1 MSAAARPV
9 VVKFSSPVDIV
20 GAIPS
25 MLGFHPAESL
35 VVMCLRGPRQRTG
48 LTMRV
53 DLVDP
58 EYDER
63 FAAET
68 AARVAADKA
77 GAAIVV
83 CYTDAPCRS

>member
-35 VVMCLRGPRQRTG
+35 VVMCLRGPR
-48 LTMRV
+48 
-53 DLVDP
+53 
-58 EYDER
+58 
-63 FAAET
+63 
-68 AARVAADKA
+68 
-77 GAAIVV
+77 
-83 CYTDAPCRS
+83 